1 MDDHRPRTL
10 IWNFV
15 IEIIIYGILV
25 IVYFY
30 VVLRTL
36 GDWLISVSGGNLYIY
51 AVISLLLVF
60 TQAVVL
66 DWVTSFLLNR
76 IKLDRLE

>member
-10 IWNFV
+10 LWNFV

-60 TQAVVL
+60 AQAVVL

>member
-76 IKLDRLE
+76 IKLDRIE

>member
-10 IWNFV
+10 LWNFV